1 MIRDLPVAAVYVRT
15 VADCSDWHCVTFCVT
30 CTDAGLGAEVVY
42 KCTHVAESAAQ
53 LVGVRFGLLH
63 AVLYIRIGHLPGT
76 RVFFYAEQYTD
87 PFLTDSSQWTRFLLK
102 MTANLFM
109 LICDSLHVDVA
120 FSAWTLLVGRQEG
133 HLACEKWGM
142 VEVGTG

>member
-1 MIRDLPVAAVYVRT
+1 
-15 VADCSDWHCVTFCVT
+15 VT

-76 RVFFYAEQYTD
+76 RVFFTPNSTLI
-87 PFLTDSSQWTRFLLK
+87 PF
-102 MTANLFM
+102 
-109 LICDSLHVDVA
+109 
-120 FSAWTLLVGRQEG
+120 
-133 HLACEKWGM
+133 
-142 VEVGTG
+142 